1 MLVKLLYLQ
10 VCIWFEPLKLACRTH
25 QTESSVSSTLLL
37 DYVKQQTS
45 SVQQDSH
52 PTNLFFVK
60 GENCFSRITDACVPV
75 YCTKYGGTYNGR
87 NEARKMFESPCWKT
101 AEAKLWMKAE
111 MKFFSWKMAE
121 INQGYNLLTLCQFF
135 FKHA

>member
-1 MLVKLLYLQ
+1 MY
-10 VCIWFEPLKLACRTH
+10 C
-25 QTESSVSSTLLL
+25 
-37 DYVKQQTS
+37 TS
-45 SVQQDSH
+45 SAQQA
-52 PTNLFFVK
+52 NV
-60 GENCFSRITDACVPV
+60 NVITPE
-75 YCTKYGGTYNGR
+75 GGTHNGR

-135 FKHA
+135 

>member
-1 MLVKLLYLQ
+1 MD
-10 VCIWFEPLKLACRTH
+10 TH
-25 QTESSVSSTLLL
+25 MPNQA
-37 DYVKQQTS
+37 
-45 SVQQDSH
+45 DS
-52 PTNLFFVK
+52 PKF
-60 GENCFSRITDACVPV
+60 
-75 YCTKYGGTYNGR
+75 GGTYNGR
-87 NEARKMFESPCWKT
+87 NEARKMFESPCWKK